1 MNHPFFVIA
10 ACYADWT
17 PGGFS
22 KTARKR
28 QIGPNGLLASTART
42 FSNTSIFV
50 VFCSFRPSGV
60 IGALPVPSLHQNEL
74 NASTACTFSQDVVL
88 MIFVKTQ
95 PSVVIG
101 APLPISYKASGLMRA
116 TLVGQSGSRNP
127 LLRPRRTTQR
137 TVVIG
142 GRPAPLLPQ
151 NGLFTTTACTF
162 STTCVFTCFCSFP
175 RAVVIRVRPA
185 LSFDQYGLLASTAC
199 TFLRRLMLIVFGYFS
214 KTCAPLRREAPFGS
228 PGLSP

>member
-1 MNHPFFVIA
+1 M
-10 ACYADWT
+10 
-17 PGGFS
+17 FS

-28 QIGPNGLLASTART
+28 QICPNGLLASTART

-50 VFCSFRPSGV
+50 VFCSVRPSVV
-60 IGALPVPSLHQNEL
+60 IGALP
-74 NASTACTFSQDVVL
+74 TACTFSQDVVL
-88 MIFVKTQ
+88 IVFLKTQ
-95 PSVVIG
+95 PSFVIG

-127 LLRPRRTTQR
+127 ILRPRRTTQR
-137 TVVIG
+137 TGVIG

-151 NGLFTTTACTF
+151 NGHFTSTACTF
-162 STTCVFTCFCSFP
+162 STTCVFTCVCSFP

-185 LSFDQYGLLASTAC
+185 PSFDQYTFLAPTAC
-199 TFLRRLMLIVFGYFS
+199 TFLRRLMLIVFWYFS